1 MASTIAIIVKATADA
16 RQQLDSPTKG
26 ASCEDGCTAVSD
38 ETTSV
43 PCALRMTA
51 IGPKGAA
58 TDEIERLDW
67 FTFLSD
73 LDLATNTYT
82 LQLVNC
88 APGFYVLYPFQ
99 LTIRRD
105 AHPPV
110 IGEFVLGYANTTRGN
125 ATFSD
130 YSHRLPWLDSMVL
143 PLDWVY
149 LAIVLGIL
157 GAASMLWFVL
167 QRQRYVPESVN
178 MTSAS
183 HRIAPVVNAGGA
195 IARPD
200 ASSDKIK
207 IIPLSD
213 TASLKAP
220 MGLWTRMEEFST
232 HEQGVGARMCDP
244 GDDDEPL
251 LVPVFSD
258 QDDVAWREFFDLHIY
273 RTEAPRSTELD
284 AAATSVLT
292 EIEQR
297 VQRTRSS
304 ELGAGSG
311 RSRLAG
317 PVSAGSGVGAQD
329 L

>member
-16 RQQLDSPTKG
+16 RQQLDSRTNG
-26 ASCEDGCTAVSD
+26 TSCGDGCTAVGD

-51 IGPKGAA
+51 IGPNGAA

-125 ATFSD
+125 ATFSGD
-130 YSHRLPWLDSMVL
+130 SHRLPWLDSMVL

-149 LAIVLGIL
+149 LAIVLAVL
-157 GAASMLWFVL
+157 GAASMLWLVL

-178 MTSAS
+178 VTSAS
-183 HRIAPVVNAGGA
+183 HRIAPVVSAG
-195 IARPD
+195 
-200 ASSDKIK
+200 DKIK

-213 TASLKAP
+213 TTSLKAP
-220 MGLWTRMEEFST
+220 MGLWMRMEDFGA
-232 HEQGVGARMCDP
+232 HEQGVGARMGDP

-317 PVSAGSGVGAQD
+317 PVSAGAGVDAQD